1 MVENRAI
8 EFRGANMTIGG
19 TTRPIGEV
27 VLIMSE
33 GSEVRVRFRDGSTA
47 VGGSI
52 TDLFDLRDRC
62 PWAAV
67 AL

>member
-1 MVENRAI
+1 
-8 EFRGANMTIGG
+8 MTIGG
-19 TTRPIGEV
+19 TTLPIGEV